1 LVFTQLYILIFAA
14 LASIENIEPLIN
26 INNTLDFIYDIK
38 INMFMVTLYIAYIL
52 YLQYVVIKKPL
63 LHPRDMTIG
72 LAFVVIGTFLFFVGL
87 KYGLAVL
94 AQDMFFFLPSILHQI
109 DITGENITIGYGP
122 LYSNEVGRI
131 LIVLFIFLLGYSATI
146 AEPGLSIMANHTS
159 KVSVG
164 SFKKNLFI
172 HIVAIGVGI
181 GAAVGA
187 FKFIYDLNYFTL
199 IILPLSVIIALLP
212 QIDRRF
218 LAIGMDYATVAI
230 GPISIIMI
238 ASLIQGFRVEM
249 DTHAT
254 FLGVLAL
261 CWLYGYSSVLV
272 FSYFNSRGRV

>member
-1 LVFTQLYILIFAA
+1 
-14 LASIENIEPLIN
+14 
-26 INNTLDFIYDIK
+26 
-38 INMFMVTLYIAYIL
+38 
-52 YLQYVVIKKPL
+52 LQYVVIKKPL

-122 LYSNEVGRI
+122 LYSVGVGRF

-146 AEPGLSIMANHTS
+146 AEPGLSIIANHTS

-238 ASLIQGFRVEM
+238 ASLIQGFHVEM
-249 DTHAT
+249 DTHAS

-261 CWLYGYSSVLV
+261 CWLYGYSTVLV
-272 FSYFNSRGRV
+272 FSYFNSRGRE